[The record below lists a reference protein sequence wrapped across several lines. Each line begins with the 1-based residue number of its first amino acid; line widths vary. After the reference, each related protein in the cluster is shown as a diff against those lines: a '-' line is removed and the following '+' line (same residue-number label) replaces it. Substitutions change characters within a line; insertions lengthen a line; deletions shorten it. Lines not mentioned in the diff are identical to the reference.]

1 MMGEHP
7 RRWVG
12 RHVDELD
19 TPVLV
24 VDLDR
29 FESNVAAMAT
39 YCRQQGVSWRPH
51 SKSHKSPDIARIQLA
66 AGAIGL
72 TCAKLSEAEIFVEH
86 GVTDIL
92 LANQLASPARLE
104 GLARL
109 QEGGRVIGIVDD
121 PDALAMAA
129 RAGEHVGIDIPLL
142 VDIDIGMHRTGVNPG
157 PGVVEL
163 ARAVDAAKGVRLLG
177 VMGYEGHVLDQQ
189 PASAK
194 ERSAREALDHLVEAR
209 AALITDGMRC
219 EIVSAG
225 STGSYD
231 LAATHDAITEIQ
243 AGGAIFMDAMYR
255 DRFHVDDRFGFAL
268 TLLTTVTGRHAG
280 HVVTDAGF
288 KTLSA
293 FHHKPRVLGRDDLE
307 FGYLSAEHGVYRL
320 GGGGSGPALGERLRL
335 LPGYGDSTTVLH
347 DHFIAVRDSRVERVW
362 PLTARGALT

>member
-1 MMGEHP
+1 MAGEHP

-72 TCAKLSEAEIFVEH
+72 TCVEH

-142 VDIDIGMHRTGVNPG
+142 VDIDIGMHRTGVDPG
-157 PGVVEL
+157 PGVV
-163 ARAVDAAKGVRLLG
+163 
-177 VMGYEGHVLDQQ
+177 
-189 PASAK
+189 
-194 ERSAREALDHLVEAR
+194 
-209 AALITDGMRC
+209 
-219 EIVSAG
+219 
-225 STGSYD
+225 
-231 LAATHDAITEIQ
+231 
-243 AGGAIFMDAMYR
+243 
-255 DRFHVDDRFGFAL
+255 
-268 TLLTTVTGRHAG
+268 
-280 HVVTDAGF
+280 
-288 KTLSA
+288 
-293 FHHKPRVLGRDDLE
+293 
-307 FGYLSAEHGVYRL
+307 
-320 GGGGSGPALGERLRL
+320 
-335 LPGYGDSTTVLH
+335 
-347 DHFIAVRDSRVERVW
+347 
-362 PLTARGALT
+362 

>member
-1 MMGEHP
+1 MTQDP
-7 RRWVG
+7 RQWIG

-39 YCRQQGVSWRPH
+39 YCRSQSVSWRPH
-51 SKSHKSPDIARIQLA
+51 SKGHKSPDIARIQLA
-66 AGAIGL
+66 AGALGV

-92 LANQLASPARLE
+92 LANQLAAPARLE
-104 GLARL
+104 QLARV
-109 QEGGRVIGIVDD
+109 QECGRVIGIVDD
-121 PDALAMAA
+121 PEALAMAT
-129 RAGEHVGIDIPLL
+129 RAGQRLGIDIPLL
-142 VDIDIGMHRTGVNPG
+142 VDIDIGMHRTGVEPG
-157 PGVVEL
+157 PGVLEL
-163 ARAVDAAKGVRLLG
+163 ARAVDAAKGVCLLG
-177 VMGYEGHVLDQQ
+177 VMGYEGHVLDLH

-194 ERSAREALDHLVEAR
+194 QRSTREALDHLGEAR
-209 AALITDGMRC
+209 AALLDDGLPC
-219 EIVSAG
+219 QIVSAG

-231 LAATHDAITEIQ
+231 LAATHDAVTEIQ

-280 HVVTDAGF
+280 HIVTDAGF

-293 FHHKPRVLGRDDLE
+293 FHHEPRVLDRDDLE

-320 GGGGSGPALGERLRL
+320 RGGGRGPALGERLRL

-347 DHFIAVRDSRVERVW
+347 DHFIAVRDGRVERVW